1 VYIFIGHKKGS
12 DGFIRAYIYVV
23 TLKGHGYIYFEALR
37 DLLKIKEIMVY
48 DFPRLLKCL
57 SEASFEAILG
67 KSKADFY

>member
-1 VYIFIGHKKGS
+1 
-12 DGFIRAYIYVV
+12 
-23 TLKGHGYIYFEALR
+23 LR
-37 DLLKIKEIMVY
+37 DLRKIKEIMVY